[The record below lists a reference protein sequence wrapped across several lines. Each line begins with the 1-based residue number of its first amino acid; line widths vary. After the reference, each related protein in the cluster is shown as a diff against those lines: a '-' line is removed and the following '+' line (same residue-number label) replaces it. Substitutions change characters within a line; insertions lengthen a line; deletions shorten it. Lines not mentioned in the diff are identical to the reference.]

1 MDAPKDAINNINK
14 LLASINDNKLTSFEF
29 VMDDCDWL
37 EAAKSALEKQIPSKL
52 RKKEIAVGNTIYKR
66 YYCPSCRSLMFVE
79 IEDETGFVNS
89 GKRRIYCDNCGK
101 ALKWDK

>member
-29 VMDDCDWL
+29 VMDDYDWL

-52 RKKEIAVGNTIYKR
+52 QKKKIAVGNTIYKR

-79 IEDETGFVNS
+79 IEDETGFVDS

-101 ALKWDK
+101 TLKWNK

>member
-37 EAAKSALEKQIPSKL
+37 EAANLL
-52 RKKEIAVGNTIYKR
+52 
-66 YYCPSCRSLMFVE
+66 
-79 IEDETGFVNS
+79 
-89 GKRRIYCDNCGK
+89 
-101 ALKWDK
+101 

>member
-37 EAAKSALEKQIPSKL
+37 EAAKSALEKQIPSKPQEE
-52 RKKEIAVGNTIYKR
+52 KVGFCDLPGFFDFRLVCPKCHKAIINTFNNIQYKPS
-66 YYCPSCRSLMFVE
+66 YCQ
-79 IEDETGFVNS
+79 
-89 GKRRIYCDNCGK
+89 YCGK